1 MKFQK
6 RMAWLLNLEV
16 DNMIKMYKVNGAT
29 GHRQRESFYPS
40 YKFED
45 FRKIKTTVINADIT
59 GTNNYSIVIF
69 EADTKEKIEEALNG
83 QLYDGIFENSNFGE
97 VIEITEKEEFNQY
110 VNTYIPNQEL
120 IFDAKYYKKWHDNT
134 IQRGKIEEISRNEAL
149 DLIWEYY
156 LNNGYND
163 EKIEKEIQDF
173 DEFHII
179 DLGDY
184 HLTIKGV

>member
-1 MKFQK
+1 
-6 RMAWLLNLEV
+6 
-16 DNMIKMYKVNGAT
+16 MIKMYKVNGAA

-45 FRKIKTTVINADIT
+45 FEKIKTTVINADIT

-69 EADTKEKIEEALNG
+69 EADTKEKIEKALNG

-110 VNTYIPNQEL
+110 VNKYIPDIKL
-120 IFDAKYYKKWHDNT
+120 IYDAKYLKKWHDNT
-134 IQRGKIEEISRNEAL
+134 IQKGLTEEISRNEAH

-156 LNNGYND
+156 LNNGCD
-163 EKIEKEIQDF
+163 DDKIAKEIQDF
-173 DEFHII
+173 DEYHII

-184 HLTIKGV
+184 HLTIEGVE

>member
-1 MKFQK
+1 
-6 RMAWLLNLEV
+6 
-16 DNMIKMYKVNGAT
+16 MIKMYKVNGAA

-45 FRKIKTTVINADIT
+45 FEKIKTTVLNADIT
-59 GTNNYSIVIF
+59 ETNNYSIVIF
-69 EADTKEKIEEALNG
+69 EADTKEKIEKALDG

-110 VNTYIPNQEL
+110 VNQYIPDMKL
-120 IFDAKYYKKWHDNT
+120 IFDAKYLKKWHDNT
-134 IQRGKIEEISRNEAL
+134 IQRGKIEEISRNEAH

-156 LNNGYND
+156 SNNGCDD
-163 EKIEKEIQDF
+163 EEIEKEIKDF
-173 DEFHII
+173 DEYHVI

-184 HLTIKGV
+184 TITIEGIDE